1 MTRSTPPPA
10 PPAAATASAVTTAR
24 LGEYHAVFCYT
35 LSLCAEL
42 ARLTGNTWD
51 DAAVAAVSDLYHK
64 LFGPQ
69 PAAAPGSVMGVEAVV
84 AGSGVPP
91 WLVDALT
98 ALFRR
103 LLGL

>member
-1 MTRSTPPPA
+1 MSRSTPPPA
-10 PPAAATASAVTTAR
+10 PPAAAMATAATSAQ
-24 LGEYHAVFCYT
+24 LGDYHVLFCRT
-35 LSLCAEL
+35 LDLCAEL

-51 DAAVAAVSDLYHK
+51 DAAVQAVSDLYHK
-64 LFGPQ
+64 LFGPT